1 MRRCIVLL
9 EDRCVLSN
17 AADHWQQFLHQ
28 QCFSLILL
36 DGFSPRFNKD
46 EVGMTE
52 FHCHD
57 RFAESG
63 MRVQKI
69 AGTDVVLFACH
80 CRIYQIIF

>member
-1 MRRCIVLL
+1 
-9 EDRCVLSN
+9 
-17 AADHWQQFLHQ
+17 
-28 QCFSLILL
+28 
-36 DGFSPRFNKD
+36 
-46 EVGMTE
+46 MTE